1 MIIRSG
7 SFCSAYQHLRYAIFP
22 SIDFIAPLALY
33 DELVAL
39 LSSEKLI
46 SWERNNKASS
56 HAWNLRLA
64 WPPIL
69 LLFSAIRASP
79 FPYQIWLDYTTLQF
93 VSWLSF
99 STSSYSSVP
108 SKSQDLSV
116 RKARRLVKSLW
127 QSLDRL
133 AVLLVYSALQS
144 VFFRCATFQ
153 IARNSIEEI
162 HARLNN
168 FIDVDMSLPLSSQFD
183 NSFLQIWLLAF
194 WICCVQTLTT
204 NLRSSET

>member
-1 MIIRSG
+1 MPQLWKMIIRSG
-7 SFCSAYQHLRYAIFP
+7 SFCSASQHLRYSIFP
-22 SIDFIAPLALY
+22 SIEFIAALALY
-33 DELVAL
+33 DELVTFS
-39 LSSEKLI
+39 SSEKLI

-64 WPPIL
+64 WTPIV

-79 FPYQIWLDYTTLQF
+79 FPYQMRLDYTTLH

-99 STSSYSSVP
+99 STSSYSSSP

-133 AVLLVYSALQS
+133 AVLLVYCALQS
-144 VFFRCATFQ
+144 VFFRCAT
-153 IARNSIEEI
+153 
-162 HARLNN
+162 LK
-168 FIDVDMSLPLSSQFD
+168 
-183 NSFLQIWLLAF
+183 
-194 WICCVQTLTT
+194 
-204 NLRSSET
+204 